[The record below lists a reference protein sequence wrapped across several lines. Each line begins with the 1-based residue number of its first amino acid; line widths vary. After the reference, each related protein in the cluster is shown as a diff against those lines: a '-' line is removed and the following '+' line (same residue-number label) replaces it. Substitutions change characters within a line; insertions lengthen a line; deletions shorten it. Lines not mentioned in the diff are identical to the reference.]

1 MINQKITSG
10 ADTKMVGE
18 GVHFE
23 RIRRLRQE

>member
-1 MINQKITSG
+1 MINQNMKTG

-23 RIRRLRQE
+23 RIRRQRQE